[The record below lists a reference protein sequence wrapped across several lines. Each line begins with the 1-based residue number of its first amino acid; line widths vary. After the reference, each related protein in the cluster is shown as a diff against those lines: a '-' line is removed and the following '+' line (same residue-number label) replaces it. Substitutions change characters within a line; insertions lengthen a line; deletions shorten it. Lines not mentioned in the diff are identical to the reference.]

1 MSGGPRIA
9 YHTRSPAMKPAYLPL
24 LAAVVI
30 IAGCVTPS
38 RRDSGPVHF
47 LAADVDTTVSPS
59 ADFFRYAN
67 GAWLRA
73 NPIPPSERRWGVG
86 ELVQEETYSRLRGLC
101 EDAASIPTAPEGSN
115 LRKIG
120 DYYAAAVDTANIEKQ
135 GIAPLLPDLGR
146 IDAIGDADGLRGV
159 IALLH
164 TYGGDPLFAQF
175 VAQDEK
181 NSASYSFHLYQGGL
195 GLPNRDYYVNTD
207 ARTANIR
214 REYISHMAAMF
225 TLLGESRDSA
235 HRHSD
240 AVMALETLLA
250 KASRKLEDL
259 RDPYRNYNKL
269 SLRELELLA
278 PSLGWRSLLPAMA
291 IRGVDSV
298 VVGQPEFYREVERL
312 LRTQSL
318 EVWREYL
325 RWTLVNQFAS
335 TLSSPFE
342 REHFRF
348 YQTVLSGVKEPRPRW
363 KRALDAEERAM
374 GDMLGQLFVERYVP
388 ASMKQRYSA
397 LVDNM
402 FAAYADR
409 IMGLDWMS
417 ATTKEKALAK
427 LHAVTRKV
435 CYPDRWKDYAAL
447 RVDRNSYCA
456 NQIRAGIW
464 EYNYNAAKLGK
475 PVDRTEWDM
484 TPQTYNAYYNPSN
497 NEIVLPAA
505 GLMIPGVADSLV
517 DDAVIYGYA
526 GASTIG
532 HEVTHG
538 FDDEGRQ
545 FDESGNLRDWWTKE
559 DGERF
564 TAKARVMVDQFQH
577 YIVLDSLHINGKA
590 SLGENIADLGGVV
603 IGYEAFKK
611 TREGRS
617 DTLIDGFTPAQRFF
631 LAYAYSWL
639 GQIRDESLARQVMTD
654 VHAPGFLRV
663 NGPLANVPEFYRA
676 FNVRPGDPMYRP
688 DSLRVKIW

>member
-1 MSGGPRIA
+1 MRL
-9 YHTRSPAMKPAYLPL
+9 AYLPF
-24 LAAVVI
+24 LAAVAVI
-30 IAGCVTPS
+30 SGCSAPS
-38 RRDSGPVHF
+38 RRNAGPEHF
-47 LAADVDTTVSPS
+47 LVTDIDTTVSPS

-67 GAWLRA
+67 GSWLKA
-73 NPIPPSERRWGVG
+73 NPIPPSERGWGVG
-86 ELVQEETYSRLRGLC
+86 NLVQEETYTRLRSVC
-101 EDAASIPTAPEGSN
+101 EDAASNTSAPEGSN

-120 DYYAAAVDTANIEKQ
+120 DYYAAAVDTASIEKQ
-135 GIAPLLPDLGR
+135 GIAPLSPDLER
-146 IDAIGDADGLRGV
+146 ISAIRDADGLREV

-175 VAQDEK
+175 VGQDEK

-214 REYISHMAAMF
+214 REYVSHIAAMF
-225 TLLGESRDSA
+225 MLLGESRDTAS
-235 HRHSD
+235 RHSD
-240 AVMALETLLA
+240 AVMALETRLA

-259 RDPYRNYNKL
+259 RDPYRNYNRL
-269 SLRELELLA
+269 SLRELDLLA
-278 PSLGWRSLLPAMA
+278 PSLRWERLLPAMA
-291 IRGVDSV
+291 VRNIDSV
-298 VVGQPEFYREVERL
+298 VVGQPEFYREVGRL
-312 LRTQSL
+312 LRAQPL
-318 EVWREYL
+318 EEWKEYL
-325 RWTLVNQFAS
+325 RWTLVNHFAS

-342 REHFRF
+342 REHFHF

-388 ASMKQRYSA
+388 PSMKQRYTA
-397 LVDNM
+397 LVDNI

-409 IMGLDWMS
+409 IRGLDWMS

-435 CYPDRWKDYAAL
+435 CYPDRWKDYSAL
-447 RVDRNSYCA
+447 RVSRSSYCA

-464 EYNYNAAKLGK
+464 EYNYYAAKLGK

-517 DDAVIYGYA
+517 DDAIIYGYA

-545 FDESGNLRDWWTKE
+545 FDEAGNLRNWWMKE

-564 TAKARVMVDQFQH
+564 NAKARIMVDQFQNC
-577 YIVLDSLHINGKA
+577 IVLDSLHVNGKA

-611 TREGRS
+611 TREGRT
-617 DTLIDGFTPAQRFF
+617 DTLIDGFTPDQRFF

-654 VHAPGFLRV
+654 VHAPQFLRV
-663 NGPLANVPEFYRA
+663 NGPLADLPEFYRA
-676 FNVRPGDPMYRP
+676 FNVRPGDPLYRP

>member
-1 MSGGPRIA
+1 MRF
-9 YHTRSPAMKPAYLPL
+9 TYLSL
-24 LAAVVI
+24 LATAALI
-30 IAGCVTPS
+30 SGCSTHS
-38 RRDSGPVHF
+38 RRDSGPEHF

-67 GAWLRA
+67 GAWLKA
-73 NPIPPSERRWGVG
+73 NPIPPSERGWGVG
-86 ELVQEETYSRLRGLC
+86 NLVQEETYARLRSVC
-101 EDAASIPTAPEGSN
+101 EDASSNSAAPEGSN

-120 DYYAAAVDTANIEKQ
+120 DYYAAAVDTATIEKQ
-135 GIAPLLPDLGR
+135 GIAPLTPELGR
-146 IDAIGDADGLRGV
+146 IGAIRDADGLCGE

-164 TYGGDPLFAQF
+164 TYGGEPLFAQF

-181 NSASYSFHLYQGGL
+181 NSALYSFHLYQGGL

-207 ARTANIR
+207 ARTMNIR
-214 REYISHMAAMF
+214 REYVSHIAAMF
-225 TLLGESRDSA
+225 ILLGESPETAARNSGV
-235 HRHSD
+235 
-240 AVMALETLLA
+240 VMALETRLA

-269 SLRELELLA
+269 SLREVELLA

-291 IRGVDSV
+291 IREIDSV
-298 VVGQPEFYREVERL
+298 VVGQPEFYREVDRL
-312 LRTQSL
+312 LRSQPL
-318 EVWREYL
+318 EEWKEYL
-325 RWTLVNQFAS
+325 RWTLVNHFAS

-342 REHFRF
+342 REHFHF

-388 ASMKQRYSA
+388 ASMKQRYTA
-397 LVDNM
+397 LVDNI

-409 IMGLDWMS
+409 IRGLDWMS

-427 LHAVTRKV
+427 LHSVTRKV
-435 CYPDRWKDYAAL
+435 CYPDRWKDYSAL
-447 RVDRNSYCA
+447 RVDRSSYCA

-464 EYNYNAAKLGK
+464 EYNYYAAKLGK
-475 PVDRTEWDM
+475 PVDRTEWEM

-505 GLMIPGVADSLV
+505 GLMIPGVPDSLV
-517 DDAVIYGYA
+517 DDAIIYGYA

-545 FDESGNLRDWWTKE
+545 FDEAGNLRNWWTKE

-564 TAKARVMVDQFQH
+564 NAKARLMVDQFQH
-577 YIVLDSLHINGKA
+577 YVVLDSLHVNGKA

-611 TREGRS
+611 TREGRT
-617 DTLIDGFTPAQRFF
+617 DTLIDGFTPDQRFF

-639 GQIRDESLARQVMTD
+639 GHIRDESLARQVMTD
-654 VHAPGFLRV
+654 VHAPQFLRV
-663 NGPLANVPEFYRA
+663 NGPLADVTEFYRA
-676 FNVRPGDPMYRP
+676 FHVRPGDPLYRP